1 MLGYL
6 SSCESQKVSF
16 AHENTQSFTYKKKK
30 GTGKETVCHHHIS
43 MAQRDRT
50 FIKVVCL
57 ESHVFL
63 PTNTWLSCPL
73 LSPPLCLPQA
83 RVTGS
88 EKFCPDKIDL
98 LGLICSRADNMS
110 QKHLTGPCHFALQVL
125 GLFPELKHKR
135 HRLSLLPKLSGSK
148 NKS

>member
-1 MLGYL
+1 MSPRKFHLPMKTL
-6 SSCESQKVSF
+6 SVLHTRKR
-16 AHENTQSFTYKKKK
+16 
-30 GTGKETVCHHHIS
+30 KEQARGDCHHHIS

-63 PTNTWLSCPL
+63 PRNTWLSCLL

-83 RVTGS
+83 RFTGS

-110 QKHLTGPCHFALQVL
+110 
-125 GLFPELKHKR
+125 
-135 HRLSLLPKLSGSK
+135 
-148 NKS
+148 